1 MSYYIE
7 AATIGNNYRATNDP
21 YHPSGNQPVFE
32 QNAFR
37 SVMLVH
43 VGEDGMTAKGIQ
55 ASVEDNGVGYIGRLF
70 DEFVI
75 AE

>member
-1 MSYYIE
+1 M
-7 AATIGNNYRATNDP
+7 
-21 YHPSGNQPVFE
+21 FE